1 MLRKIITLISIGL
14 IAGASAEKS
23 DKMEQIQKSIEKITA
38 KAGISIDGEVRS
50 QYLTSTINGNGASD
64 TSRKAES
71 NEFTSV
77 DFDIKARPNE
87 MIGGRVIFRMHQNW
101 QNFFSDVANPIF
113 TRWISIDGNV
123 KDMFYFHA
131 GDFKEQYSPLTL
143 YSPDIEILNEPYIFA
158 RQRDIAMDDVFVG
171 NNDRALQGVN
181 LKFEAEIAPIFN
193 EFRFSLIGS
202 RLRNV
207 DVATG
212 NNVKVT
218 QVIQASRMAKYFIGG
233 NLDLTFLKGIDLGGT
248 YLFLFDQKN
257 SYRRVSS
264 EINNDSADVLAQRT
278 GIMSL
283 RPGVD
288 ITKIIGVDAISFKL
302 ATEFAFSNDDS
313 TRFADG
319 FNHDTARNYVS
330 EKINGSAIN
339 LGGQLGI
346 TPSDAWGIKVNG
358 SFIMNDKNYRND
370 LAQSPSFIGD
380 RVMNLQNR
388 IFNDTLYNTFDALYH
403 YVFKFTPSDP
413 SKNWAK
419 SPYMKNSYTRTVYTQ
434 DEMANLLAADYS
446 DGHYLDPALQ
456 LVMPF
461 GPATANRVGI
471 NANVNVSLLKDGIV
485 ADVIYANLKEKE
497 EYIGDILWKNEI
509 VNKIVKIDSNIVYP
523 KADFS
528 QFGAGLKLDL
538 SKMIP
543 VFKYPFELS
552 GSYMLSNLKVPEIDS
567 VSENSIKSGFINLGL
582 YYRFFKRAALLG
594 GYQIINNTYSELKVG
609 EQEAVEEAEVKLSN
623 WSFGLEWKV
632 SDGASVVATYGRMS
646 RDNPDI
652 EIPIEGTDK
661 VEIID
666 TDTHQSIVD
675 VSLRI
680 LF

>member
-1 MLRKIITLISIGL
+1 MLRKIITLLSIGL

-23 DKMEQIQKSIEKITA
+23 DKMDQIQKSIEKITA
-38 KAGISIDGEVRS
+38 KAGISIDGEVKS
-50 QYLTSTINGNGASD
+50 QYLSSTINGNGAND
-64 TSRKAES
+64 MERKAES

-87 MIGGRVIFRMHQNW
+87 MISGRVIFRMHQNW

-131 GDFKEQYSPLTL
+131 GDFKDQYSPLTL
-143 YSPDIEILNEPYIFA
+143 YSPDLEIMNEPYIFA
-158 RQRDIAMDDVFVG
+158 RQREIAMSDVFVG
-171 NNDRALQGVN
+171 NNDRALQGLN
-181 LKFEAEIAPIFN
+181 LKFEAEIAPLFD
-193 EFRFSLIGS
+193 EFRLSLIGS

-207 DVATG
+207 DVAVSNG
-212 NNVKVT
+212 QQVT
-218 QVIQASRMAKYFIGG
+218 QLIQASRMAKYFVGG
-233 NLDLTFLKGIDLGGT
+233 NLDLTLLKGINLGGT
-248 YLFLFDQKN
+248 YLYIFDQKN
-257 SYRRVSS
+257 SYR
-264 EINNDSADVLAQRT
+264 INKDVRSDTRDSAEVLAQST
-278 GIMSL
+278 SILSL

-302 ATEFAFSNDDS
+302 NTEFAFSNDDS
-313 TRFADG
+313 TRFGPDYKK
-319 FNHDTARNYVS
+319 DTTMDLIS

-346 TPSDAWGIKVNG
+346 SPSDMWGIKVNG
-358 SFIMNDKNYRND
+358 SFIMNSKDYRND
-370 LAQSPSFIGD
+370 LAQSPSFLGD
-380 RVMNLQNR
+380 RIMNTENKGV
-388 IFNDTLYNTFDALYH
+388 NDTLYNTFDALYH
-403 YVFKFTPSDP
+403 NVFKFTPS
-413 SKNWAK
+413 KKQEANRWAK
-419 SPYMKNSYTRTVYTQ
+419 APYMKNNYSRSILTQ
-434 DEMANLLAADYS
+434 DEMAALMDVY
-446 DGHYLDPALQ
+446 DPALQ

-471 NANVNVSLLKDGIV
+471 NANVNVSLLKNGIV

-497 EYIGDILWKNEI
+497 EYIGGILWKNEI
-509 VNKIVKIDSNIVYP
+509 DNKSFKIDSAIVYP
-523 KADFS
+523 KAEFS
-528 QFGAGLKLDL
+528 QLGAGLKFDF

-543 VFKYPFELS
+543 AIKYPFELS
-552 GSYMLSNLKVPEIDS
+552 GSYMLSTLNIPEVDS

-582 YYRFFKRAALLG
+582 YYRFYKRAALLG

-609 EQEAVEEAEVKLSN
+609 EQKGVEEAEIKLGN
-623 WSFGLEWKV
+623 WAFGLEWKV

-646 RDNPDI
+646 RDNPEI
-652 EIPIEGTDK
+652 EIETQVNGEVHK
-661 VEIID
+661 KIID